1 MRDVPVQR
9 ISPGDPTGKDLPNR
23 PLQQFFSFEPDN
35 EAVGGDGLFVS
46 KDTEI
51 FGGGDVPGEA
61 NGFGNRFRASSA
73 GGHDDHWG
81 LEEPAVLLKQCA
93 GGGAR
98 NHHVTKPF
106 PLEWLGHAYNR
117 TERICVTSRISRR
130 TGCLAHEG
138 ITE

>member
-1 MRDVPVQR
+1 MRDVPAQR
-9 ISPGDPTGKDLPNR
+9 VSPGDPTGKPREGLPNR

-61 NGFGNRFRASSA
+61 NGFGNRFRASSV

-81 LEEPAVLLKQCA
+81 SGGA
-93 GGGAR
+93 GGIAEAVRGWRSEKSPCDQA
-98 NHHVTKPF
+98 VP
-106 PLEWLGHAYNR
+106 A
-117 TERICVTSRISRR
+117 
-130 TGCLAHEG
+130 
-138 ITE
+138 

>member
-1 MRDVPVQR
+1 MRDVPAQR
-9 ISPGDPTGKDLPNR
+9 VSPGDPTGKPREGLPNL

-81 LEEPAVLLKQCA
+81 LEEPAVLLEAVRGWRSEKSHPQSRLPCSR
-93 GGGAR
+93 R
-98 NHHVTKPF
+98 NHGVNFPRGKTKNTNSP
-106 PLEWLGHAYNR
+106 EA
-117 TERICVTSRISRR
+117 
-130 TGCLAHEG
+130 
-138 ITE
+138 